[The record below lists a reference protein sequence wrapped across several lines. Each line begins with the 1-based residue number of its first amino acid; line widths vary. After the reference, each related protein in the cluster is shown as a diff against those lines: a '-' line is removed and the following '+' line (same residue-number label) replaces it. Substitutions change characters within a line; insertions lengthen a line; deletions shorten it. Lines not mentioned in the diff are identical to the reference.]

1 MHVHV
6 LAVGKIKERGLR
18 ELIDEYAKR
27 IGRYADYHELEL
39 AESRAGAR
47 KRHGKD
53 AGRRDADDD
62 LEERLRKA
70 IPARSQVIAL
80 EVEGRELSS
89 AQLAQLVGRAEQT
102 SVLHLVFLI
111 GGSYGLPLASSRA
124 AHQQISLSKLTL
136 PHRLAR
142 LLLVEQLYRAFTILR
157 GEPYA
162 H

>member
-6 LAVGKIKERGLR
+6 LAIGKIKERGLR

-39 AESRAGAR
+39 
-47 KRHGKD
+47 KD
-53 AGRRDADDD
+53 APHRDASEE

-70 IPARSQVIAL
+70 IPARSFVIAL
-80 EVEGRELSS
+80 EVGGRQLSS
-89 AQLAQLVGRAEQT
+89 AELAQLVGRAEQT
-102 SVLHLVFLI
+102 SVQHLVFMI
-111 GGSYGLPLASSRA
+111 GGSYGLPAASSRA
-124 AHQQISLSKLTL
+124 ADQQLSLSKLTL

-142 LLLVEQLYRAFTILR
+142 LLLIEQLYRAFTILR